1 MKLKYLPLILFALS
15 IEINSQEIIDDAID
29 FQVDASSL
37 SIKAQADIENLDAVS
52 KKLYFEYKDT
62 LNEYKSLKN
71 YDDQLSKIIDS
82 QVEEIQSIKE
92 QLDSLDD
99 INIDILPLLK
109 RMIDSLRKFI
119 EIDIPFL
126 LNERVN
132 RVDTLDDLILRSDV
146 TTAEKYRKV
155 FEAYQ
160 IESDFGKTIENY
172 SGYIDLDNQEIA
184 VDYFRLGRLGL
195 FYRTPDGDET
205 GYWNVSRESWIHL
218 GNDLDKD
225 IKGALDIS
233 NRQAPP
239 NFIKLPLKP
248 ISEDK

>member
-1 MKLKYLPLILFALS
+1 MKFKYIFFRLPLLLT
-15 IEINSQEIIDDAID
+15 SQEIIDEALDI
-29 FQVDASSL
+29 QVDSSNL
-37 SIKAQADIENLDAVS
+37 SVKAQSDIEKLDEVS

-82 QVEEIQSIKE
+82 QLIEIKSINE

-109 RMIDSLRKFI
+109 RMIDALRLFI
-119 EIDIPFL
+119 EVDIPFL
-126 LNERVN
+126 LDERVA
-132 RVDTLDDLILRSDV
+132 RVNNLDELILRSDV

-172 SGYIDLDNQEIA
+172 SSYIILDNQEIA

-205 GYWNVSRESWIHL
+205 GYWDSAQETWVHV

-225 IKGALDIS
+225 IKSALDIS

-239 NFIKLPLKP
+239 NFITLPLKP
-248 ISEDK
+248 ITGDEK

>member
-1 MKLKYLPLILFALS
+1 MNFKYYFFLIPLIL
-15 IEINSQEIIDDAID
+15 NSQEIVDDAID
-29 FQVDASSL
+29 MQVDASSL
-37 SIKAQADIENLDAVS
+37 SIKAQADIENLDEIS

-62 LNEYKSLKN
+62 LNEYKSLRN
-71 YDDQLSKIIDS
+71 YDDQLSKIINS
-82 QVEEIQSIKE
+82 QVIEIQSIKD
-92 QLDSLDD
+92 QLESLDD

-119 EIDIPFL
+119 QLDIPFL
-126 LNERVN
+126 IDERAG
-132 RVDTLDDLILRSDV
+132 RVDSLDELILRSDV

-172 SGYIDLDNQEIA
+172 SSYIDIDNQNIA

-205 GYWNVSRESWIHL
+205 GYWDAISEQWVHL

-225 IKGALDIS
+225 IKAALDIS

-239 NFIKLPLKP
+239 NFINLPLKP
-248 ISEDK
+248 LTEEN

>member
-1 MKLKYLPLILFALS
+1 MKIKYIFFLLPLYLA
-15 IEINSQEIIDDAID
+15 SQEIIDEALDV
-29 FQVDASSL
+29 QVDSSNL
-37 SIKAQADIENLDAVS
+37 SAKAQSDIEKLDEVS

-82 QVEEIQSIKE
+82 QLIEIKSINE

-109 RMIDSLRKFI
+109 RMIDALRLFI
-119 EIDIPFL
+119 EVDIPFL
-126 LNERVN
+126 LDERIARVN
-132 RVDTLDDLILRSDV
+132 NLDELILRSDV

-172 SGYIDLDNQEIA
+172 SSYITLDNQEIA

-205 GYWNVSRESWIHL
+205 GYWDSSLEMWVHV

-225 IKGALDIS
+225 IKSALDIS

-239 NFIKLPLKP
+239 NFITLPLKP
-248 ISEDK
+248 IAGDEK

>member
-1 MKLKYLPLILFALS
+1 MKFKYIFFLLPLLLT
-15 IEINSQEIIDDAID
+15 SQEIIDEALDI
-29 FQVDASSL
+29 QVDSSNL
-37 SIKAQADIENLDAVS
+37 SVKAQSDIEKLDEVS

-82 QVEEIQSIKE
+82 QLIEIKSINE

-109 RMIDSLRKFI
+109 RMIDALRLFI
-119 EIDIPFL
+119 EVDIPFL
-126 LNERVN
+126 LDERVA
-132 RVDTLDDLILRSDV
+132 RVNNLDELILRSDV

-172 SGYIDLDNQEIA
+172 SSYIILDNQEIA

-205 GYWNVSRESWIHL
+205 GYWDSAQETWVHV

-225 IKGALDIS
+225 IKSALDIS

-239 NFIKLPLKP
+239 NFITLPLKP
-248 ISEDK
+248 ITGDEK

>member
-1 MKLKYLPLILFALS
+1 MKFKYIFFLLPLYLT
-15 IEINSQEIIDDAID
+15 SQEIIDEALDI
-29 FQVDASSL
+29 QVDSSNL
-37 SIKAQADIENLDAVS
+37 SAKAQSDIEKLDEVS

-82 QVEEIQSIKE
+82 QLIEIKSINE

-109 RMIDSLRKFI
+109 RMIDALRLFI
-119 EIDIPFL
+119 EVDIPFL
-126 LNERVN
+126 LDERVA
-132 RVDTLDDLILRSDV
+132 RVNNLDELILRSDV

-160 IESDFGKTIENY
+160 IESNFGKTIENY
-172 SGYIDLDNQEIA
+172 SNYITLDNQEIA

-205 GYWNVSRESWIHL
+205 GYWDSSEEIWVHV

-225 IKGALDIS
+225 IKSALDIS

-239 NFIKLPLKP
+239 NFITLPLKP
-248 ISEDK
+248 IAGDEK

>member
-1 MKLKYLPLILFALS
+1 MKFKYIFFVLPLYLA
-15 IEINSQEIIDDAID
+15 SQDIIDEAID
-29 FQVDASSL
+29 VQVDSSSL
-37 SIKAQADIENLDAVS
+37 SAKAQSDIEQLDEVS

-82 QVEEIQSIKE
+82 QLIEIKSINE
-92 QLDSLDD
+92 QLESLDD

-109 RMIDSLRKFI
+109 RMIDALRLFI
-119 EIDIPFL
+119 EVDIPFL
-126 LNERVN
+126 LDERIARVN
-132 RVDTLDDLILRSDV
+132 NLDELILRSDV

-172 SGYIDLDNQEIA
+172 SSYITLDNQEIA

-205 GYWNVSRESWIHL
+205 GYWDSSRETWVHV

-225 IKGALDIS
+225 IKSALDIS

-239 NFIKLPLKP
+239 NFISLPLKP
-248 ISEDK
+248 IAGGEK